1 MRRILLIIA
10 VLTLSSAA
18 LSAQIVPGLEYSDL
32 KYIYNPKEYKSM
44 QGDPYSP
51 FLSAV
56 GSFFIPG
63 LGQFCCGERGRG
75 LGMFAAGVAIDGAFF
90 FCGRQFVYYLN
101 KNSNGLID
109 LEGELFTDFDEAAK
123 WAGSAFT
130 LGGIALV
137 YGIFCSIDAVSVA
150 KVRNMYWRDLQKLGS
165 VQFEMHPTLGFAPEN
180 NNATPVAGM
189 ALSVKF

>member
-18 LSAQIVPGLEYSDL
+18 LSAQIVPGIEYSDL
-32 KYIYNPKEYKSM
+32 KYIYNAKEYKKAP
-44 QGDPYSP
+44 GDPYSP

-75 LGMFAAGVAIDGAFF
+75 LGMFAAGVAIDGAFI
-90 FCGRQFVYYLN
+90 FCGSQFVYYLN
-101 KNSNGLID
+101 KNSNGLLD
-109 LEGELFTDFDEAAK
+109 LDGDLFTDLDEAAK

-165 VQFEMHPTLGFAPEN
+165 VQFEMHPTLGFAPYT